1 METFDPNDIGIAN
14 GNFFGLPYDVE
25 DSMLV
30 LLPVT
35 WDATVSYGKGTAGGA
50 EAMLNASLQIDLF
63 DEKIPDVWKNRIA
76 TLPFDSGIETLNR
89 STRPVAE
96 EIIDKLSHGASAADL
111 GSEIERVNRA
121 SAILNG
127 LGFANDDFARTVAE
141 FSGGWRMR
149 LAFAA
154 ALFQPSDILLLD
166 EAFSALDALTRSK
179 IYPEFIRIHERQPV
193 TTVLVTHDVTE
204 AVLLSRNIYRL
215 GKGRLLKT
223 YCVDQP
229 YPRTLATAG
238 VGGLI
243 EDILKDFLTE
253 TKGNGYEA

>member
-1 METFDPNDIGIAN
+1 MFSIECKNLSKEFRSQNGSIKPVDGLSLNLKAGEIHAVIGESGCGKTTLLRLIAGLETPDCGSMSFSPQGQVPTISIVFQEPRLFPWFTVEKNVALSVRHLSTDEQNEKVRRVLELV
-14 GNFFGLPYDVE
+14 GLSKCRE
-25 DSMLV
+25 
-30 LLPVT
+30 LLP
-35 WDATVSYGKGTAGGA
+35 SQ
-50 EAMLNASLQIDLF
+50 L
-63 DEKIPDVWKNRIA
+63 
-76 TLPFDSGIETLNR
+76 
-89 STRPVAE
+89 
-96 EIIDKLSHGASAADL
+96 
-111 GSEIERVNRA
+111 
-121 SAILNG
+121 
-127 LGFANDDFARTVAE
+127 
-141 FSGGWRMR
+141 SGGMAQRVG
-149 LAFAA
+149 LAR
-154 ALFQPSDILLLD
+154 ALCPEPDILLLD

-238 VGGLI
+238 VGRLI

>member
-1 METFDPNDIGIAN
+1 MFSIECKNLSKEFRSQNGSIKPVDGLSLNLKAGEIHAVIGESGCGKTTLLRLIAGLETPDCGSMSFSPQGQVPTISIVFQEPRLFPWFTVEKNVALSVRHLSTDEQNEKVRRVLELV
-14 GNFFGLPYDVE
+14 GLSKCRE
-25 DSMLV
+25 
-30 LLPVT
+30 LLP
-35 WDATVSYGKGTAGGA
+35 SQ
-50 EAMLNASLQIDLF
+50 L
-63 DEKIPDVWKNRIA
+63 
-76 TLPFDSGIETLNR
+76 
-89 STRPVAE
+89 
-96 EIIDKLSHGASAADL
+96 
-111 GSEIERVNRA
+111 
-121 SAILNG
+121 
-127 LGFANDDFARTVAE
+127 
-141 FSGGWRMR
+141 SGGMAQRVG
-149 LAFAA
+149 LAR
-154 ALFQPSDILLLD
+154 ALCPEPDILLLD

-238 VGGLI
+238 VGRLI

-253 TKGNGYEA
+253 TKGNGYET

>member
-1 METFDPNDIGIAN
+1 MFSIECKNLSKEFRSQNGSIKPVDGLSLNLKAGEIHAVIGESGCGKTTLLRLIAGLETPDCGSMSFSPQGQVPTISIVFQEPRLFPWFTVEKNVALSVRHLSADEQNEKVRRVLELV
-14 GNFFGLPYDVE
+14 GLSKCRE
-25 DSMLV
+25 
-30 LLPVT
+30 LLP
-35 WDATVSYGKGTAGGA
+35 SQ
-50 EAMLNASLQIDLF
+50 L
-63 DEKIPDVWKNRIA
+63 
-76 TLPFDSGIETLNR
+76 
-89 STRPVAE
+89 
-96 EIIDKLSHGASAADL
+96 
-111 GSEIERVNRA
+111 
-121 SAILNG
+121 
-127 LGFANDDFARTVAE
+127 
-141 FSGGWRMR
+141 SGGMAQRVG
-149 LAFAA
+149 LAR
-154 ALFQPSDILLLD
+154 ALCPEPDILLLD

-253 TKGNGYEA
+253 TKGNGYET

>member
-1 METFDPNDIGIAN
+1 MFSIECKNLSKEFRSQNGSIKPVDGLSLNLKAGEIHAVIGESGCGKTTLLRLIAGLETPDCGSMSFSPQGQVPTISIVFQEPRLFPWFTVEKNVALSGRHLSADEQNEKVRRVLELV
-14 GNFFGLPYDVE
+14 GLSKCRE
-25 DSMLV
+25 
-30 LLPVT
+30 LLP
-35 WDATVSYGKGTAGGA
+35 SQ
-50 EAMLNASLQIDLF
+50 L
-63 DEKIPDVWKNRIA
+63 
-76 TLPFDSGIETLNR
+76 
-89 STRPVAE
+89 
-96 EIIDKLSHGASAADL
+96 
-111 GSEIERVNRA
+111 
-121 SAILNG
+121 
-127 LGFANDDFARTVAE
+127 
-141 FSGGWRMR
+141 SGGMAQRVG
-149 LAFAA
+149 LAR
-154 ALFQPSDILLLD
+154 ALCPEPDILLLD

-238 VGGLI
+238 VGRLI

>member
-1 METFDPNDIGIAN
+1 MFSIECKNLSKEFRSQNGSIKPVDGLSLNLKAGEIHAVIGESGCGKTTLLRLIAGLETPDCGSMSFSPQGQVPTISIVFQEPRLFPWFTVEKNVALSVRHLSADEQNEKVRRVLELV
-14 GNFFGLPYDVE
+14 GLSKCRE
-25 DSMLV
+25 
-30 LLPVT
+30 LLP
-35 WDATVSYGKGTAGGA
+35 SQ
-50 EAMLNASLQIDLF
+50 L
-63 DEKIPDVWKNRIA
+63 
-76 TLPFDSGIETLNR
+76 
-89 STRPVAE
+89 
-96 EIIDKLSHGASAADL
+96 
-111 GSEIERVNRA
+111 
-121 SAILNG
+121 
-127 LGFANDDFARTVAE
+127 
-141 FSGGWRMR
+141 SGGMAQRVG
-149 LAFAA
+149 LAR
-154 ALFQPSDILLLD
+154 ALCPEPDILLLD

>member
-1 METFDPNDIGIAN
+1 MFSIECQNLRKEFRSQNGSIRPVDALSLSLKAGEIHAVIGESGCGKTTLLRLIAGLETPDSGSVSFLPSGKAPTISIVFQEPRLFPWFTVEKNVALSVRHLSADEQNEKVRRVLELV
-14 GNFFGLPYDVE
+14 GLSKYRE
-25 DSMLV
+25 
-30 LLPVT
+30 LLP
-35 WDATVSYGKGTAGGA
+35 SQ
-50 EAMLNASLQIDLF
+50 L
-63 DEKIPDVWKNRIA
+63 
-76 TLPFDSGIETLNR
+76 
-89 STRPVAE
+89 
-96 EIIDKLSHGASAADL
+96 
-111 GSEIERVNRA
+111 
-121 SAILNG
+121 
-127 LGFANDDFARTVAE
+127 
-141 FSGGWRMR
+141 SGGMAQRVG
-149 LAFAA
+149 LAR
-154 ALFQPSDILLLD
+154 ALCPEPDILLLD

-253 TKGNGYEA
+253 TKGNGDEA

>member
-1 METFDPNDIGIAN
+1 MFSIECKNLSKEFRSQNGSIKPVDGLSLSLKAGEIHAVIGESGCGKTTLLRLIAGLETPDCGSMSFSPQGQVPTISIVFQEPRLFPWFTVEKNVALSVRHLSADEQNEKVRRVLELV
-14 GNFFGLPYDVE
+14 GLSKYRE
-25 DSMLV
+25 
-30 LLPVT
+30 LLP
-35 WDATVSYGKGTAGGA
+35 SQ
-50 EAMLNASLQIDLF
+50 L
-63 DEKIPDVWKNRIA
+63 
-76 TLPFDSGIETLNR
+76 
-89 STRPVAE
+89 
-96 EIIDKLSHGASAADL
+96 
-111 GSEIERVNRA
+111 
-121 SAILNG
+121 
-127 LGFANDDFARTVAE
+127 
-141 FSGGWRMR
+141 SGGMAQRVG
-149 LAFAA
+149 LAR
-154 ALFQPSDILLLD
+154 ALCPEPDILLLD

>member
-1 METFDPNDIGIAN
+1 MFSIECKNLSKEFRSQNGSIKPVDGLSLNLKAGEIHAVIGESGCGKTTLLRLIAGLETPDCGSMSFSPQGQVPTISIVFQEPRLFPWFTVEKNVALSVRHLSADEQNEKVRRVLELV
-14 GNFFGLPYDVE
+14 GLSKYRE
-25 DSMLV
+25 
-30 LLPVT
+30 LLP
-35 WDATVSYGKGTAGGA
+35 SQ
-50 EAMLNASLQIDLF
+50 L
-63 DEKIPDVWKNRIA
+63 
-76 TLPFDSGIETLNR
+76 
-89 STRPVAE
+89 
-96 EIIDKLSHGASAADL
+96 
-111 GSEIERVNRA
+111 
-121 SAILNG
+121 
-127 LGFANDDFARTVAE
+127 
-141 FSGGWRMR
+141 SGGMAQRVG
-149 LAFAA
+149 LAR
-154 ALFQPSDILLLD
+154 ALCPEPDILLLD

-238 VGGLI
+238 VGRLI

-253 TKGNGYEA
+253 TKGNGYET

>member
-1 METFDPNDIGIAN
+1 MFSIECKNLSKEFRSQNGSIKPVDGLSLNLKAGEIHAVIGESGCGKTTLLRLIAGLETPDCGSMSFSPQGQVPTISIVFQEPRLFPWFTVEKNVALSVRHLSADEQNEKVRRVLELV
-14 GNFFGLPYDVE
+14 GLSKYRE
-25 DSMLV
+25 
-30 LLPVT
+30 LLP
-35 WDATVSYGKGTAGGA
+35 SQ
-50 EAMLNASLQIDLF
+50 L
-63 DEKIPDVWKNRIA
+63 
-76 TLPFDSGIETLNR
+76 
-89 STRPVAE
+89 
-96 EIIDKLSHGASAADL
+96 
-111 GSEIERVNRA
+111 
-121 SAILNG
+121 
-127 LGFANDDFARTVAE
+127 
-141 FSGGWRMR
+141 SGGMAQRVG
-149 LAFAA
+149 LAR
-154 ALFQPSDILLLD
+154 ALCPEPDILLLD

>member
-1 METFDPNDIGIAN
+1 MFSIECKNLSKEFRSQNGSIKPVDGLSLNLKAGEIHAVIGESGCGKTTLLRLIAGLETPDCGSMSFSPQGQVPTISIVFQEPRLFPWFTVEKNVALSVRHLSADEQNEKVRRVLELA
-14 GNFFGLPYDVE
+14 GLSKCRE
-25 DSMLV
+25 
-30 LLPVT
+30 LLP
-35 WDATVSYGKGTAGGA
+35 SQ
-50 EAMLNASLQIDLF
+50 L
-63 DEKIPDVWKNRIA
+63 
-76 TLPFDSGIETLNR
+76 
-89 STRPVAE
+89 
-96 EIIDKLSHGASAADL
+96 
-111 GSEIERVNRA
+111 
-121 SAILNG
+121 
-127 LGFANDDFARTVAE
+127 
-141 FSGGWRMR
+141 SGGMAQRVG
-149 LAFAA
+149 LAR
-154 ALFQPSDILLLD
+154 ALCPEPDILLLD

-204 AVLLSRNIYRL
+204 AVLLSQNIYRL

-238 VGGLI
+238 VGRLI

>member
-1 METFDPNDIGIAN
+1 MFSIECKNLSKEFRSQNGSIKPVDGLSLNLKAGEIHAVIGESGCGKTTLLRLIAGLETPDCGSMSFSPQGQVPTISIVFQEPRLFPWFTVEKNVALSVRHLSADEQNEKVRRVLELV
-14 GNFFGLPYDVE
+14 GLSKYRD
-25 DSMLV
+25 
-30 LLPVT
+30 LLP
-35 WDATVSYGKGTAGGA
+35 SQ
-50 EAMLNASLQIDLF
+50 L
-63 DEKIPDVWKNRIA
+63 
-76 TLPFDSGIETLNR
+76 
-89 STRPVAE
+89 
-96 EIIDKLSHGASAADL
+96 
-111 GSEIERVNRA
+111 
-121 SAILNG
+121 
-127 LGFANDDFARTVAE
+127 
-141 FSGGWRMR
+141 SGGMAQRVG
-149 LAFAA
+149 LAR
-154 ALFQPSDILLLD
+154 ALCPEPDILLLD

-253 TKGNGYEA
+253 TKGNSYEA